1 MKGWVRRSA
10 VVASLSA
17 LALFASACSS
27 DSGTSTSSEETETSV
42 VEESVVDESGGSEEA
57 ASEDLPEFWYINV
70 LTSYDLYNQ
79 AQALFEQAAGDIGYI
94 ANATGS
100 ATVDIPAQITQINQA
115 AASGAK
121 AIIYCNLDP
130 ATYQSTIKD
139 AQAQGIVM
147 ITTGGCVDDYSDY
160 SIGTDNVT
168 FGEVAAQTIADDV
181 GPDAKIIVYATNE
194 AVPNQVAQINSFK
207 DFAAA
212 NFPDMEVVSVQY
224 TDADAATAAT
234 RIGAAVSAYPE
245 ANAFWFVEGAGV
257 SAVPKALEQ
266 AGKKPGEIY
275 VLGVDSTPETLQSV
289 ADGWLSSTLAQCF
302 FYATPF
308 AAELA
313 KLKLAGEGPTQQS
326 WPVGV
331 VPVGPSDLPFAGC
344 PESAYPSLN

>member
-1 MKGWVRRSA
+1 MKGLMRRSA
-10 VVASLSA
+10 VIASIGA
-17 LALFASACSS
+17 LALVASACSS
-27 DSGTSTSSEETETSV
+27 SSDTSTSSEEAETTV
-42 VEESVVDESGGSEEA
+42 AEETVEEAAPEEEA
-57 ASEDLPEFWYINV
+57 ASEELPEFWYINV

-79 AQALFEQAAGDIGYI
+79 AQALFEESADSIGYV
-94 ANATGS
+94 ASSTGS
-100 ATVDIPAQITQINQA
+100 ATVDIPEQITQINQA
-115 AASGAK
+115 IAAGAD
-121 AIIYCNLDP
+121 AVIYCNLDP
-130 ATYQSTIKD
+130 ATYESTIKEG
-139 AQAQGIVM
+139 QAQGVVM

-168 FGEVAAQTIADDV
+168 FGEVAAQTIAEQV
-181 GPDAKIIVYATNE
+181 GEDAKIITYATNE
-194 AVPNQVAQINSFK
+194 SVPNQVAQINSFK
-207 DFAAA
+207 EYAAA
-212 NFPDMEVVSVQY
+212 NYPDMEIVSVQY

-266 AGKKPGEIY
+266 AGKAPGDIF

-289 ADGWLSSTLAQCF
+289 ADGWVSSTLAQCF

-313 KLKLAGEGPTQQS
+313 KLKLAGQGPEQQS

-331 VPVGPSDLPFAGC
+331 VPVGPNDLPFAGC
-344 PESAYPSLN
+344 PESAYPSLG

>member
-1 MKGWVRRSA
+1 MKGLMRRSA
-10 VVASLSA
+10 VIASIGA
-17 LALFASACSS
+17 LALVASACSS
-27 DSGTSTSSEETETSV
+27 SSDTSTSSEEAETTV
-42 VEESVVDESGGSEEA
+42 AEETVEVAVPEEEA
-57 ASEDLPEFWYINV
+57 ASEELPEFWYINV

-79 AQALFEQAAGDIGYI
+79 AQALFEESADSIGYV
-94 ANATGS
+94 ASSTGS
-100 ATVDIPAQITQINQA
+100 ATVDIPEQITQINQA
-115 AASGAK
+115 IAAGAD
-121 AIIYCNLDP
+121 AVIYCNLDP
-130 ATYQSTIKD
+130 ATYESTIKEG
-139 AQAQGIVM
+139 QAQGVVM

-168 FGEVAAQTIADDV
+168 FGEVAAQTIAEQV
-181 GPDAKIIVYATNE
+181 GEDAKIITYATNE
-194 AVPNQVAQINSFK
+194 SVPNQVAQIKSFK
-207 DFAAA
+207 DYAAA
-212 NFPDMEVVSVQY
+212 NYPNMEIVSVQY

-266 AGKKPGEIY
+266 AGKAPGDIF

-289 ADGWLSSTLAQCF
+289 ADGWVSSTLAQCF

-313 KLKLAGEGPTQQS
+313 KLKLAGQGPEQQS

-331 VPVGPSDLPFAGC
+331 VPVGPKDLPFAGC
-344 PESAYPSLN
+344 PESAYPTLG

>member
-1 MKGWVRRSA
+1 MKGFMRRSA
-10 VVASLSA
+10 VIASIGA
-17 LALFASACSS
+17 LALVASACSS
-27 DSGTSTSSEETETSV
+27 SSDTSTSSEEAETTV
-42 VEESVVDESGGSEEA
+42 AEETVEEAAPEEEA
-57 ASEDLPEFWYINV
+57 ASEELPEFWYINV

-79 AQALFEQAAGDIGYI
+79 AQALFEESAESIGYV
-94 ANATGS
+94 ASSTGS
-100 ATVDIPAQITQINQA
+100 ATVDIPEQITQINQA
-115 AASGAK
+115 IAAGAD
-121 AIIYCNLDP
+121 AVIYCNLDP
-130 ATYQSTIKD
+130 ATYESTVKEG
-139 AQAQGIVM
+139 QAQGVVM

-168 FGEVAAQTIADDV
+168 FGEVAAQTIAEQV
-181 GPDAKIIVYATNE
+181 GEDAKIITYATNE
-194 AVPNQVAQINSFK
+194 SVPNQVAQINSFK
-207 DFAAA
+207 EYAAA
-212 NFPDMEVVSVQY
+212 NYPDMEIVSVQY

-266 AGKKPGEIY
+266 AGKAPGDIF

-289 ADGWLSSTLAQCF
+289 ADGWVSSTLAQCF

-313 KLKLAGEGPTQQS
+313 KLKLAGQGPEQQS

-331 VPVGPSDLPFAGC
+331 VPVGPNDLPFAGC
-344 PESAYPSLN
+344 PESAYPSLG